1 MSKTSIDDEI
11 ALFVKHLRGRV
22 DVMVEEELVRMRAEA
37 PAFFTSDDP
46 DFLAVSTASCV
57 GHLGV
62 LLDALSSGR
71 DMPSALPPAAVEE
84 TRTVAQWGIPL
95 DSLIHTYRIG
105 HAVVWEHVMDL
116 ADQILED
123 ARVRSQILKLI
134 SRYFFAY
141 NDRMVVF
148 VVAIYEA
155 ERTALFHDR
164 GRRRRQLV
172 RDLLDGLPIDHSKL
186 PYLLSGVHL
195 AAVST
200 AEECDRIL
208 RQLAAQNGLNYLSVP
223 GPTGSF
229 WAWLGGTRLREPDTQ
244 AAIMDGLPSG
254 VFVAFGDL
262 AEGLEGFR
270 ITHREARQA
279 YRIGRQLSSDK
290 IRYRDVA
297 LLSLTTGD
305 EGLAREFMKRE
316 LGSLAEDDQRADEL
330 RTTLREYFATG
341 HNASVTGARLGLND
355 RTVAYRLR
363 TVEERLGIPVL
374 ARRDELSVALKLF
387 ELYGAD

>member
-37 PAFFTSDDP
+37 PTFFTSDDP

-116 ADQILED
+116 ADEILED

-141 NDRMVVF
+141 HDRMVVL

-279 YRIGRQLSSDK
+279 YRIGRQLSSEK

-316 LGSLAEDDQRADEL
+316 LGSLAEGDQRAEEL